1 MGRNHFVQLSIYRL
15 TLLRLEAEVW
25 NGDGLL
31 PRRSFFGH
39 PFDLSRRSFAP
50 PANSVLTRNAYQIAM
65 CVEKTTPDKLYGG
78 RLEAA
83 FSGIGAEQ
91 VEAFDDVLESLSAR
105 MREGI
110 RYLQI
115 ALEATELSRRRPHT
129 HPSDEES
136 HC

>member
-1 MGRNHFVQLSIYRL
+1 
-15 TLLRLEAEVW
+15 
-25 NGDGLL
+25 
-31 PRRSFFGH
+31 
-39 PFDLSRRSFAP
+39 
-50 PANSVLTRNAYQIAM
+50 M

-78 RLEAA
+78 RLKAA